1 MVTMSST
8 FSALSD
14 FLQSKLV
21 IVYLALATHYV
32 LHIFDLTILPYLVL
46 RWWALAFGGFAAII
60 YTTGQHAGSIAA
72 TMQITATVASVYFGV
87 LSASILLHRGF
98 FHRLRKFPGPLG
110 ARFSKAYAVYS
121 GVLHTG
127 SRYFEWQEQVH
138 QKYGSDVIRTGPRE
152 VTIYSADA
160 IPLIHGPMSKCVK
173 PDSFYGI
180 SRDVAGDSLQTTP
193 DKKEHRQRRKIW
205 DHAFNAKALRD
216 YEPRLN
222 RHAIS
227 LMSRL
232 KEQSSKGPIR
242 ITNWINFYSFD
253 VMGDVGFNRS
263 FGMLDKGK
271 EDDVIKLLHDSVES
285 LSIGTHIPWSMV
297 LALRTNTGA
306 KPLAE
311 HIQWSRKVLE
321 DRIKTKPKEK
331 DVFSSLLTEGDDHVT
346 SDMISDSRLLIVAG
360 SDTTAAT
367 LSFLVCEL
375 CARQDIQARLRE
387 EIDAIKSGKA
397 HLDVNDLT
405 ECEYL
410 YGVIQETLR
419 LHPAVPSGPLR
430 ETPRE
435 GLTLPDG
442 TYIPGKV
449 IVQVP
454 TYAIQRDPR
463 YWERPLDFM
472 PERWISENPTS
483 VMDKRTF
490 LAFNTGPY
498 SCIGQ
503 KLAMM
508 EMRSVVA
515 NLVRLFEVEFADGED
530 GGTIRRQTRDCF
542 TVTVGKLDVKLTP
555 RRS

>member
-1 MVTMSST
+1 MSARKNYMFHFLFQRCLST
-8 FSALSD
+8 
-14 FLQSKLV
+14 LV
-21 IVYLALATHYV
+21 FCLGTNR
-32 LHIFDLTILPYLVL
+32 P
-46 RWWALAFGGFAAII
+46 
-60 YTTGQHAGSIAA
+60 Q
-72 TMQITATVASVYFGV
+72 
-87 LSASILLHRGF
+87 
-98 FHRLRKFPGPLG
+98 FPGPLG

-121 GVLHTG
+121 GVLNTG

-321 DRIKTKPKEK
+321 DRIK
-331 DVFSSLLTEGDDHVT
+331 V
-346 SDMISDSRLLIVAG
+346 
-360 SDTTAAT
+360 
-367 LSFLVCEL
+367 
-375 CARQDIQARLRE
+375 
-387 EIDAIKSGKA
+387 
-397 HLDVNDLT
+397 
-405 ECEYL
+405 
-410 YGVIQETLR
+410 
-419 LHPAVPSGPLR
+419 
-430 ETPRE
+430 
-435 GLTLPDG
+435 
-442 TYIPGKV
+442 
-449 IVQVP
+449 
-454 TYAIQRDPR
+454 
-463 YWERPLDFM
+463 
-472 PERWISENPTS
+472 
-483 VMDKRTF
+483 
-490 LAFNTGPY
+490 
-498 SCIGQ
+498 
-503 KLAMM
+503 
-508 EMRSVVA
+508 
-515 NLVRLFEVEFADGED
+515 
-530 GGTIRRQTRDCF
+530 RRQIFFPVVSRCL
-542 TVTVGKLDVKLTP
+542 TVTRLSQKRKTFS
-555 RRS
+555 RRC